1 MKLLRGRGERVGAS
15 YFFDAALT
23 RFAELMDGGM
33 HMMNDEV
40 SEVIRVVRI
49 TPQQSMGG
57 ALARCLPPAT
67 SDGRG
72 RNKDREIAHS
82 REGGEYTRET
92 QS

>member
-1 MKLLRGRGERVGAS
+1 MKLLRGRGVRVGAS

-49 TPQQSMGG
+49 TPQQSMHVDI
-57 ALARCLPPAT
+57 R
-67 SDGRG
+67 
-72 RNKDREIAHS
+72 
-82 REGGEYTRET
+82 GGEFPID
-92 QS
+92 